1 MSVWNWSPSP
11 DDLIRLELLPLI
23 GHYSGGVQPENRRWF
38 ELTPAD
44 VVDVFVYV
52 VILNLAVQFLPRV
65 LTESFTISL
74 LTAILLKVVLE
85 VVVAIKKPLLKR
97 FSEAS
102 GIAKVVIGLLLW
114 GLLVGSKFAV
124 LGLVAILFG
133 DLVSLGGFFPVTG
146 LILVLMAAR
155 ALVRRVLEPA
165 KKPATDW
172 TE

>member
-1 MSVWNWSPSP
+1 M
-11 DDLIRLELLPLI
+11 I
-23 GHYSGGVQPENRRWF
+23 GHYSGGAQPESRRWF

-44 VVDVFVYV
+44 VVDVFVYLV
-52 VILNLAVQFLPRV
+52 VLNLAVQFIPRV

-74 LTAILLKVVLE
+74 LTAILLKGVLE
-85 VVVAIKKPLLKR
+85 VVVAIKKPLQKR

-102 GIAKVVIGLLLW
+102 GIAKVGIGLLLW

-124 LGLVAILFG
+124 LELVAILFG

-146 LILVLMAAR
+146 LILILMAAR
-155 ALVRRVLEPA
+155 TLVRRVLAPA
-165 KKPATDW
+165 KTAATDW